1 MARPLR
7 IEFPGAFFH
16 LTERGD
22 RRDAI
27 YEDDVDRVDSD
38 RYLQQLSRYL
48 ALNPVCAGLVGDRL
62 AWPWSSYRA
71 TAGLPLAPAWLTTE
85 TPCPTSGGSGTR
97 PRRAIGG
104 RVSDAFFEPLTAEEL
119 DAWEGK

>member
-62 AWPWSSYRA
+62 AWPWSSYSRFI
-71 TAGLPLAPAWLTTE
+71 
-85 TPCPTSGGSGTR
+85 C
-97 PRRAIGG
+97 
-104 RVSDAFFEPLTAEEL
+104 
-119 DAWEGK
+119 

>member
-1 MARPLR
+1 MDLMARPLR

-48 ALNPVCAGLVGDRL
+48 ALNPV
-62 AWPWSSYRA
+62 
-71 TAGLPLAPAWLTTE
+71 
-85 TPCPTSGGSGTR
+85 
-97 PRRAIGG
+97 
-104 RVSDAFFEPLTAEEL
+104 
-119 DAWEGK
+119 